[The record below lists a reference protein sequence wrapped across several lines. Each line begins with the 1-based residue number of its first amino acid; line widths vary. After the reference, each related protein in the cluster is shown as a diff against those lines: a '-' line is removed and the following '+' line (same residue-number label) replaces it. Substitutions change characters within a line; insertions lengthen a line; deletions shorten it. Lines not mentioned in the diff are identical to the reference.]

1 MRISDWSSDVCSS
14 DLSQGIDGI
23 PANNTAVFN
32 VLQDHGMLQ
41 PTPEGKAIWKAT
53 VISESG
59 WSNTFTFLRLAPAL
73 IWESGD
79 RPEPFVGTVAIN
91 ITLTSEAEDLTVE
104 ESTSVASPL
113 PLNREASPSASDTVA
128 PSISTLL
135 PVPPRNTSSRSDVMD
150 DLLTMI
156 SMEPPSAAADGES
169 ALSTTMPES
178 PPPAS
183 SIPLTELTPAASS
196 SAPMAQQIGRAH
208 V

>member
-1 MRISDWSSDVCSS
+1 MTLRPPRSIRTDTLFPYTTLFRSVSKTVSYKLRAHL
-14 DLSQGIDGI
+14 LSQGIDGI

-91 ITLTSEAEDLTVE
+91 ITFTSEAEDLTVE
-104 ESTSVASPL
+104 ESK
-113 PLNREASPSASDTVA
+113 
-128 PSISTLL
+128 
-135 PVPPRNTSSRSDVMD
+135 
-150 DLLTMI
+150 
-156 SMEPPSAAADGES
+156 
-169 ALSTTMPES
+169 
-178 PPPAS
+178 
-183 SIPLTELTPAASS
+183 
-196 SAPMAQQIGRAH
+196 IGRAH